1 MTRRPRNHRQIRVFL
16 DTVHIFCVV
25 LQKTSPAPV
34 ADLIECLFL
43 YLAHPFAGNAHY
55 SCDYV
60 ESRASTAISGIFL
73 DYVND
78 TRFGQV
84 LYKLDYLGICHF
96 RKHHALALR
105 ATLLAE
111 PEPPG
116 MINTTQVWARS

>member
-1 MTRRPRNHRQIRVFL
+1 MTCRPLKHRQIRVFL
-16 DTVHIFCVV
+16 DTVHIFYVV
-25 LQKTSPAPV
+25 LQKTSPAPG

-43 YLAHPFAGNAHY
+43 DLTHPFAGNAHY

-60 ESRASTAISGIFL
+60 ESRAFTVMSAIFL

-84 LYKLDYLGICHF
+84 FYKLDYLGICHF
-96 RKHHALALR
+96 RKHHALTLR
-105 ATLLAE
+105 TTLLAE